1 MKVQQISEPTDI
13 LNPVVTIGTFDGVHL
28 GHQYILSK
36 LKERAEKTGGK
47 SVVVTLWPH
56 PRIVLE
62 KDVWNFRLLHSQEEK
77 VLKLSEM
84 GIDYLLVIPFT
95 KDVAALSACEF
106 VSEYLVKTFRMK
118 ELLIGYDNRFGK
130 DRQGDPEGLAYCSRV
145 NGFEITKLPELE
157 GGKNRVNSTTIRE
170 LLLNGDL
177 EGAREMLGY
186 DYLLTGHVV
195 DGNRIGRTI
204 GFPTANIHPLDPYKL
219 IPPDG
224 VYAVTVEH
232 KGDLH
237 TGMLNIGYRPTID
250 SASPVKT
257 IEVHLLDYEGDLYGE
272 RVTVHFHKRIRNEM
286 KFSGVAALKKQ
297 LEADRDTVRLLT
309 GK

>member
-1 MKVQQISEPTDI
+1 MKVQQISEPEDI

-28 GHQYILSK
+28 GHQYILGA
-36 LKERAEKTGGK
+36 LKERAARIGGK

-62 KDVWNFRLLHSQEEK
+62 KDVWNFRLLHSKEEK
-77 VLKLSEM
+77 IQKLSEF
-84 GIDYLLVIPFT
+84 GIDYLLIIPFT
-95 KDVAALSACEF
+95 REVASLSACEF
-106 VSEYLVKTFRMK
+106 VSLYLVKSFQMK

-130 DRQGDPEGLAYCSRV
+130 DRQGDPEGLAHCSSM
-145 NGFEITKLPELE
+145 NGFDIVKLPELT
-157 GGKNRVNSTTIRE
+157 GSLKVNSTSIRE
-170 LLLNGDL
+170 SLLNGNL
-177 EGAREMLGY
+177 NTAREMLGY
-186 DYLLTGHVV
+186 DYLLTGFVV

-232 KGDLH
+232 RGISY

-257 IEVHLLDYEGDLYGE
+257 IEVHLIDYNGDLYGE
-272 RVTVHFHKRIRNEM
+272 RVTVHFRKRIRDEM
-286 KFSGVAALKKQ
+286 KFTGVEALRKQ
-297 LEADRDTVRLLT
+297 LEIDREVIRNLAEL
-309 GK
+309 